1 MRIFKI
7 IIGSILL
14 VLGILYSILSIMS
27 SIEMSPGNSAGEVIG
42 HYIGELLLFYGP
54 SFLLLFFGYR
64 LIRKKKPKKQALPK
78 QHPNPAS
85 FVPPVQQQ
93 VNTVN
98 TVNKAIE
105 TKPTPPPVPKKTVSV
120 ECKGCGARKAVPLG
134 ESSPCDYCGSPL
146 TA

>member
-14 VLGILYSILSIMS
+14 AIGILYSILSIMS
-27 SIEMSPGNSAGEVIG
+27 SIEMSPGNSAGEIIG
-42 HYIGELLLFYGP
+42 HYIGQLLLFYGP
-54 SFLLLFFGYR
+54 SFLLLYFGYR
-64 LIRKKKPKKQALPK
+64 LIRKKKPKKQDLPM
-78 QHPNPAS
+78 QQPPAS

-98 TVNKAIE
+98 KVIE

-120 ECKGCGARKAVPLG
+120 ECKGCGARKAVPAG